1 MSAQSIPLETEK
13 METHTFRGTD
23 GVILNC
29 LDYGGAGRQPLLLV
43 HGGSAH
49 AHWWD
54 FVAPTLTDR
63 FHVLALDLRGHGDS
77 AWTADWAYGTRHY
90 VADLEAV
97 IGSWSLGAPVLVGHS
112 MGGHTLMVYASQHSQ
127 TLRAMVVI
135 DSPATYPA
143 WAVERLRES
152 AERPPRR
159 YDSLA
164 AACAKFRPMPPATV
178 AAPEVL
184 RHVASYS
191 FRQDEEGKWVSKGDR
206 RTLVRDPIDAWEGL
220 SNISCPALYVRGDR
234 GAIEPQLAQRTTA
247 AMGGSLVE
255 IPNSQHHVMLDNPT
269 GLARALH
276 NFLDDFA

>member
-1 MSAQSIPLETEK
+1 
-13 METHTFRGTD
+13 METHAFRGTD

-29 LDYGGAGRQPLLLV
+29 LDYGGMGRQPLLLV

-54 FVAPTLTDR
+54 FVGPALIGR

-77 AWTADWAYGTRHY
+77 SWTSEWAYGSRHY

-97 IGSWSLGAPVLVGHS
+97 IGTWSFGAPVLVGHS
-112 MGGHTLMVYASQHSQ
+112 MGGHTAMVYASQHGH
-127 TLRAMVVI
+127 TLRAMAAI

-143 WAVERLRES
+143 WAVEYLRGT
-152 AERPPRR
+152 AERPRRR

-164 AACAKFRPMPPATV
+164 AACASFRPMPPGTV

-191 FRQDEEGKWVSKGDR
+191 FRQDEDGKWVSKGDR
-206 RTLVRDPIDAWEGL
+206 RTLIRDPIDAWEAL
-220 SNISCPALYVRGDR
+220 PDISCPTLYVRGDR
-234 GAIEPQLAQRTTA
+234 GNVEPDLAQRTTA
-247 AMGGSLVE
+247 AMGGRLVE
-255 IPNSQHHVMLDNPT
+255 IPNSQHHVMLDNPA
-269 GLARALH
+269 GLAGAL
-276 NFLDDFA
+276 NDFLDDLA